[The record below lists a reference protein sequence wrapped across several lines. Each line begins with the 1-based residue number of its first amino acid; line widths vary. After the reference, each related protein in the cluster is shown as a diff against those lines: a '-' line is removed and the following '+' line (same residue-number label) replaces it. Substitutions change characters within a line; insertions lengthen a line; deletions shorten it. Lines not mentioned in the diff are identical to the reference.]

1 MGMIDTL
8 LFVSL
13 CRRDRKHPGDGI
25 HRPRILSTVLNAVVR
40 MREKSVCAEA
50 CVCVNDLCLCE
61 SVCVCVSVSVCVCV
75 RDIERNLQPNARK
88 RLEMYVTSRLVN

>member
-40 MREKSVCAEA
+40 IREKSVCAEA

-61 SVCVCVSVSVCVCV
+61 CVCVCV

-88 RLEMYVTSRLVN
+88 PLEMYVTSRLVN

>member
-1 MGMIDTL
+1 MQET
-8 LFVSL
+8 
-13 CRRDRKHPGDGI
+13 DRKHQGDGI

-61 SVCVCVSVSVCVCV
+61 SVCVCVCV

-88 RLEMYVTSRLVN
+88 PLEMYVTSRLVN

>member
-61 SVCVCVSVSVCVCV
+61 RVCVCVCAISKGTFNRMHASAWKC
-75 RDIERNLQPNARK
+75 
-88 RLEMYVTSRLVN
+88 M

>member
-61 SVCVCVSVSVCVCV
+61 RECVCVCV

>member
-61 SVCVCVSVSVCVCV
+61 RVCVCV

-88 RLEMYVTSRLVN
+88 PLEMYVTSRLVN